1 MANPDSS
8 IELPKTSVV
17 CKPSEGA
24 FEQVFKMANI
34 NPKKTLF
41 FDDSIRNI
49 QTGKRVGLHTVWVSK
64 RSRDSISVKQNLSF
78 SKLTFLKILL
88 YH

>member
-1 MANPDSS
+1 MLYSYPQNHMANPDSS

-34 NPKKTLF
+34 NPKKTVRTYHCF
-41 FDDSIRNI
+41 F
-49 QTGKRVGLHTVWVSK
+49 
-64 RSRDSISVKQNLSF
+64 SF
-78 SKLTFLKILL
+78 FLPKPI
-88 YH
+88 HH

>member
-34 NPKKTLF
+34 NPKKTVRTYHCF
-41 FDDSIRNI
+41 F
-49 QTGKRVGLHTVWVSK
+49 
-64 RSRDSISVKQNLSF
+64 SF
-78 SKLTFLKILL
+78 FLPKPI
-88 YH
+88 HH